1 LFPFVGLKLN
11 SWQLDPLGA
20 LLLSLF
26 IIFDWSATC
35 LSNIIRLSGS
45 SASDRVMQKVLFV
58 AWRFESLVNGFKN
71 ITAYHAGDGI
81 WVEIDILMDPTEK
94 LMQAHD
100 VAETL
105 QYCLEGLSEVD
116 RAFVTVDCMI
126 TEFPRSLLLMERRYF
141 FRPYWT

>member
-1 LFPFVGLKLN
+1 LSLLFPFVGLKIN

-26 IIFDWSATC
+26 IIYDWSSTC

-58 AWRFESLVNGFKN
+58 AWRFESLVTGFKN

-81 WVEIDILMDPTEK
+81 WVEIDILMDPGEK

-116 RAFVTVDCMI
+116 RAFVSVDCK
-126 TEFPRSLLLMERRYF
+126 FGLF
-141 FRPYWT
+141 